1 MRQLYFDFNTTTPM
15 APSVQE
21 AMLPY
26 LAQHFGDPIG
36 SHPLSR
42 AAAEAVADARNQ
54 VASLLGADND
64 EIIFTSGGTESNNL
78 ALKGL
83 MLNAGTIGNGHLII
97 SAIEHASVSKS
108 AAFLERLGFD
118 VTVVGVTGQGVVQP
132 SSIKAAIRPDTLLV
146 SVIHANH
153 EIGTIQPLK
162 QIAEICHQRQVLLH
176 TDASQT
182 VGKIRTFVDELDV
195 DLLSLSGH
203 KFYAPKGIGAL
214 YIRRGA
220 LLEPLFH
227 GDGQESGLRSG
238 IENVPSIVA
247 LGKACSLAQKC
258 LDESQER
265 LLMLRDR
272 LWNQLQRGIG
282 DNLTLHGTL
291 ATRLPNTLCLA
302 FPKVEAQSLL
312 ELIPELCVST
322 GAAPYTNTTTIS
334 PTLAAMGIGG
344 DQARST
350 IRLSIGW
357 YTSEEEIDRVSNL
370 LIDAWERLTN

>member
-1 MRQLYFDFNTTTPM
+1 MRQLYFDFNTTTPI
-15 APSVQE
+15 APSIQE
-21 AMLPY
+21 AMLPFWRSTM
-26 LAQHFGDPIG
+26 ATP
-36 SHPLSR
+36 R
-42 AAAEAVADARNQ
+42 EVARCRVRPRKHLPMRGQ
-54 VASLLGADND
+54 VASLLGADAD
-64 EIIFTSGGTESNNL
+64 EVIFTSGGTESNNL

-97 SAIEHASVSKS
+97 SAIEHSSVAKS

-132 SSIKAAIRPDTLLV
+132 SAIKGAIRPDTLLV
-146 SVIHANH
+146 SVMHANH

-214 YIRRGA
+214 YVRRGA

-227 GDGQESGLRSG
+227 GDGQEAGLRSG
-238 IENVPSIVA
+238 TENVASIVA
-247 LGKACSLAQKC
+247 LGKACTLAQKC

-282 DNLTLHGTL
+282 DSLVLHGVL
-291 ATRLPNTLCLA
+291 AARLPNTLSVS
-302 FPKVEAQSLL
+302 FPGVEAQSLL
-312 ELIPELCVST
+312 ENVPELIAST
-322 GAAPYTNTTTIS
+322 GSAPYTSTTTIS
-334 PTLAAMGIGG
+334 SALAAMGVNVE
-344 DQARST
+344 QARGT

-370 LIDAWERLTN
+370 LIDAWERLVR

>member
-1 MRQLYFDFNTTTPM
+1 MRQLYFDFNTTTPI
-15 APSVQE
+15 APSIQE
-21 AMLPY
+21 AMLPF
-26 LAQHFGDPIG
+26 LAQHYGDPTG
-36 SHPLSR
+36 SSPLSR
-42 AAAEAVADARNQ
+42 AASEALTDARGQ
-54 VASLLGADND
+54 VASLLGADAD
-64 EIIFTSGGTESNNL
+64 EVIFTSGGTESNNL

-97 SAIEHASVSKS
+97 SAIEHSSVAKS

-132 SSIKAAIRPDTLLV
+132 SAIKGAIRPDTLLV
-146 SVIHANH
+146 SVMHANH

-214 YIRRGA
+214 YVRRGA

-227 GDGQESGLRSG
+227 GDGQEAGLRSG
-238 IENVPSIVA
+238 TENVASIVA
-247 LGKACSLAQKC
+247 LGKACTLAQKC
-258 LDESQER
+258 LDDSQER

-282 DNLTLHGTL
+282 DNLILHGVL
-291 ATRLPNTLCLA
+291 AARLPNTLSVS
-302 FPKVEAQSLL
+302 FPGVEAQSLL
-312 ELIPELCVST
+312 ENVPELIAST
-322 GAAPYTNTTTIS
+322 GSAPYTSTTTIS
-334 PTLAAMGIGG
+334 PALAAMGVNVE
-344 DQARST
+344 QARGT

-370 LIDAWERLTN
+370 LIDAWERLTR

>member
-1 MRQLYFDFNTTTPM
+1 M

-26 LAQHFGDPIG
+26 LAHHFGDPVG

-42 AAAEAVADARNQ
+42 AAAEAVSDARNQ
-54 VASLLGADND
+54 VASLLGADTD

-118 VTVVGVTGQGVVQP
+118 VTIVGVTGQGVVQP
-132 SSIKAAIRPDTLLV
+132 SSIKSAIRPDTLLV
-146 SVIHANH
+146 SVMHANH

-214 YIRRGA
+214 YVRRGA
-220 LLEPLFH
+220 LLEPLLH

-272 LWNQLQRGIG
+272 LWNQLQRGVG

-302 FPKVEAQSLL
+302 FPQVEAQGLL
-312 ELIPELCVST
+312 EQIPELCAST
-322 GAAPYTNTTTIS
+322 GAAPYTSTTTIS
-334 PTLAAMGIGG
+334 PTLSAMGIGP

-370 LIDAWERLTN
+370 LIDAWERLTT